1 MKRYLLLLIIISS
14 CSSSDNFHLN
24 GNIKG
29 LQKGTVILT
38 KSMEGSEIVLDSVSL
53 NGSSEF
59 VLSCLL
65 EEPEVLK
72 IKLANAGV
80 NNDEIE
86 FFANNGI
93 TEFKTSLKRFGYDSK
108 ISGSTQQKKL
118 EKFNQMMT
126 KYKEEN
132 LSLIK
137 NRIEYYSKEKEL
149 NIINDKLANLKKRE
163 MFFIINYSL
172 NNADSEISPFIA
184 TKFLYDANKKYLD
197 TIYKSLNQKVKE
209 SKYGLLL
216 KERLTIEAIN

>member
-1 MKRYLLLLIIISS
+1 M
-14 CSSSDNFHLN
+14 
-24 GNIKG
+24 
-29 LQKGTVILT
+29 
-38 KSMEGSEIVLDSVSL
+38 
-53 NGSSEF
+53 
-59 VLSCLL
+59 
-65 EEPEVLK
+65 
-72 IKLANAGV
+72 

-86 FFANNGI
+86 FFANKGI
-93 TEFKTSLKRFGYDSK
+93 TEFKTSLRRFGYDSK

-126 KYKEEN
+126 KYNEEN

-149 NIINDKLANLKKRE
+149 DIINNKLANLKKRE

-172 NNADSEISPFIA
+172 NNSNSEISPFIA

-197 TIYKSLNQKVKE
+197 TIYKSLSQKVKE

-216 KERLTIEAIN
+216 KERMSMEGVN

>member
-29 LQKGTVILT
+29 LQKGTIILT
-38 KSMEGSEIVLDSVSL
+38 KSMEGSEIILDSISL

-59 VLSCLL
+59 ILSCLL

-72 IKLANAGV
+72 IKLVNAGV

-86 FFANNGI
+86 FFANKGV
-93 TEFKTSLKRFGYDSK
+93 TEFKTSLRRFGYDSK

-126 KYKEEN
+126 KYNEEN

-149 NIINDKLANLKKRE
+149 DIINNKLANLKKRE

-172 NNADSEISPFIA
+172 NNSNSEISPFIA

-197 TIYKSLNQKVKE
+197 TIYKSLSQKVKE

-216 KERLTIEAIN
+216 KERMIMEGVN

>member
-29 LQKGTVILT
+29 LQKGTIILT
-38 KSMEGSEIVLDSVSL
+38 KSMEGSERVLDSVSL

-59 VLSCLL
+59 ILSCLL

-72 IKLANAGV
+72 IKLVNAGV

-86 FFANNGI
+86 FFANKGV
-93 TEFKTSLKRFGYDSK
+93 TEFKTSLRRFGYDSK

-126 KYKEEN
+126 KYNEEN

-149 NIINDKLANLKKRE
+149 DIINNKLANLKKRE
-163 MFFIINYSL
+163 FFFIINYSL
-172 NNADSEISPFIA
+172 NNGSSEISPFIA
-184 TKFLYDANKKYLD
+184 NKFLYDANKKYLD
-197 TIYKSLNQKVKE
+197 TIYKSLSQKVKE

-216 KERLTIEAIN
+216 KERMSMEGVN